1 MPFTDSV
8 STSKNSNRKSRKPV
22 KDMFFISQGSFC
34 KNIVIFSKKL
44 YESFCHFVQKNSQ
57 NSCSLYE

>member
-1 MPFTDSV
+1 MSFTAFSLN
-8 STSKNSNRKSRKPV
+8 SKNSSRKSRKPV

-44 YESFCHFVQKNSQ
+44 YESFCQAVEQ
-57 NSCSLYE
+57 NTGSKQMKR

>member
-1 MPFTDSV
+1 MSFTAFSLN
-8 STSKNSNRKSRKPV
+8 SKNSSRKSRKPV